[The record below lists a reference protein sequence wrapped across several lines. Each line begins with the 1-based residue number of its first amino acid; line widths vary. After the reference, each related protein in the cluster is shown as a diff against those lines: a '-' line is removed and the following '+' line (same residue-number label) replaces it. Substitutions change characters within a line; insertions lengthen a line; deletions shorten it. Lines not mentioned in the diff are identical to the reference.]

1 MIYIFPARLEDA
13 GISVWVD
20 STGLRSGV
28 DFLSKIGQAIIDAK
42 LFVSLVSEKS
52 LKSKFCRDEL
62 SLAYISDKFLFPV
75 ALDSL
80 SNLVGVMDTGK
91 AEIMKTSLACRANLN
106 SARPVLLFMLCHLH
120 ACTHSLTIY
129 NQCSISSAV

>member
-1 MIYIFPARLEDA
+1 M
-13 GISVWVD
+13 SVWVD

-80 SNLVGVMDTGK
+80 TNLVDVMDTGMLWSFFINEVNSP
-91 AEIMKTSLACRANLN
+91 AVYQSRTVRAGAVIPVKT
-106 SARPVLLFMLCHLH
+106 LL
-120 ACTHSLTIY
+120 
-129 NQCSISSAV
+129 